1 MSIIHKQ
8 VEVER
13 SKPAV
18 FNFMRFYMIADRR
31 KRQLKISVGG

>member
-18 FNFMRFYMIADRR
+18 FNFMRFYMIADN
-31 KRQLKISVGG
+31 